1 MNVASTL
8 PVVAKAMGDKM
19 GVRVVIGGGMA
30 RTDGDT
36 IYLPTL
42 PENDGEALLLA
53 RGFLDHEAGHVRM
66 TDFSVDKGADPLLAN
81 LTNIIE
87 DIRIEKGMGQL
98 YPGCAVNLRNLA
110 NHLAAKGAFDFNPG
124 EPDKLFLGWVVS
136 RCRSRILRQEGLV
149 PVFERTNQL
158 LEPVIGPELLG
169 KVARLLD
176 GVGELL
182 STSDAHALA
191 RRILDLLRQEQQQD
205 EPSGKSDESPSSDR
219 QDQHPAENSPSDM
232 DGENGEDAGQPDNRD
247 RSSDGAET
255 KDREKDSLSG
265 ERNGS
270 PDGNQEQGNESV
282 SDADTEAH
290 SAGAESR
297 QKRQDFLDQI
307 LNPSNTEEYGNIG
320 EIVASELESRSEA
333 TSQETSCMVYAG
345 DGDPEDY
352 LDRPVD
358 LHDVR
363 RKTSALRARLG
374 CLVQASRL
382 KRSCAGR
389 SGRRIDHRV
398 LSRLPVGDTRIFRRQ
413 EEKTAV
419 NTAVIILLDRSGSM
433 AKRIALAADITL
445 AVADA
450 MNTIPGVAVA
460 TAAFPAAGHSVVVM
474 TPFGMSPAR
483 TARNYGLSA
492 VGGTPLHEAL
502 GWAAVQFATR
512 QETRKVLLVVT
523 DGQPNH
529 TTLTRDYLKRL
540 DAQGIE
546 LMALGISDGGACG
559 RFFQNHRTINDITGL
574 PNALFGMLQEAL
586 I

>member
-124 EPDKLFLGWVVS
+124 EPDRLFLGWVVS

-149 PVFERTNQL
+149 PVFERSNQL
-158 LEPVIGPELLG
+158 LEPVLGPNLLG

-176 GVGELL
+176 GSVGELR
-182 STSDAHALA
+182 STLDAHALA
-191 RRILDLLRQEQQQD
+191 RRIIDLLRQEQQQD
-205 EPSGKSDESPSSDR
+205 GSSEESPSSDR
-219 QDQHPAENSPSDM
+219 QDQHPAENPPSSM
-232 DGENGEDAGQPDNRD
+232 DGENGEDAGQPDDGD
-247 RSSDGAET
+247 RSSDGAGTEG
-255 KDREKDSLSG
+255 REKDSLSG
-265 ERNGS
+265 ERNGN
-270 PDGNQEQGNESV
+270 PDENQEQGNESV

-297 QKRQDFLDQI
+297 QQRQDFLGQI
-307 LNPSNTEEYGNIG
+307 LNPSNTEGYGNIG
-320 EIVASELESRSEA
+320 EIVARELESRSE
-333 TSQETSCMVYAG
+333 TTDQTTSCMVYAG
-345 DGDPEDY
+345 EDEPQDY
-352 LDRPVD
+352 LNRLVD

-398 LSRLPVGDTRIFRRQ
+398 LSRLPVGDTRIFRRR

-433 AKRIALAADITL
+433 VERIALAADTTL

-450 MNTIPGVAVA
+450 LNTIPGVAVA
-460 TAAFPAAGHSVVVM
+460 TAAFPAAGHSVVAM

-492 VGGTPLHEAL
+492 VGGTPLHKAL

-512 QETRKVLLVVT
+512 QEPRKILLVVT

-529 TTLTRDYLKRL
+529 KVLASDYLRRL
-540 DAQGIE
+540 EAQGIE

-559 RFFQNHRTINDITGL
+559 RFFQNHRTISAITEL
-574 PNALFGMLQEAL
+574 PGALFGMLQEAL
-586 I
+586 T